1 MADTAA
7 VSAEPD
13 FESLAPKLTPLI
25 RVQRQLHAHPALGP
39 LIVLIASAIVFSF
52 INSRFYASANISLM
66 LQQVAV
72 IAALGVAQTL
82 IILTAGIDLSIGAA
96 MILAQL
102 FMAQMAA
109 NNHVGGVLALHHRA
123 RRRVGDRACSTARLV
138 TRFRIPP
145 FIATLGTL
153 SIFTSIGLL
162 YAKGQT
168 TQASQLPAILNW
180 TGNAVKIGPFN
191 LINGVLLMIALY
203 IVVNYMLGQT
213 TWGRHVFAVGDDV
226 DAARLAGIRTNRVLF
241 SVYAVA
247 GIIVAIAA
255 WISLG
260 YTGAASPNN
269 AVDANLQSITAVV
282 IGGTSLFGGRGGV
295 IGTLFGALIVV
306 VFTSGLTLANVNDL
320 YQPIAEGTPRD
331 RGRRGR
337 PVDPEGEGMTD
348 TADTTGNRAG
358 GSGPTARSPRPSTS
372 RCPSRHR
379 RALRCWRR
387 AAWSRRGDTSSA
399 WPRSTCAWT
408 PARCWGSSA
417 TTALASRR

>member
-1 MADTAA
+1 VADTAA

-13 FESLAPKLTPLI
+13 FESLAPKLTPLT
-25 RVQRQLHAHPALGP
+25 RFQRLLHAHPALGP

-52 INSRFYASANISLM
+52 INARFYASANISLM

-72 IAALGVAQTL
+72 IATLGVAQTL

-102 FMAQMAA
+102 FMAQVAA
-109 NNHVGGVLALHHRA
+109 NNHVAGLLALIIGFLVGLGTGVLNGA
-123 RRRVGDRACSTARLV
+123 LV
-138 TRFRIPP
+138 TRFKLPP

-168 TQASQLPAILNW
+168 TQASQMPGLLNW
-180 TGNAVKIGPFN
+180 TGNAVKIGPYN

-203 IVVNYMLGQT
+203 VLVNYALGQT
-213 TWGRHVFAVGDDV
+213 KWGRHVYAVGDDL
-226 DAARLAGIRTNRVLF
+226 DAARLAGIRTNLVLF

-247 GIIVAIAA
+247 GLIVAAAA
-255 WISLG
+255 WVSIG

-306 VFTSGLTLANVNDL
+306 VFTSGLTLASVNDL
-320 YQPIAEGTPRD
+320 YQPIAEGILVIAAVAVD
-331 RGRRGR
+331 QWIRR
-337 PVDPEGEGMTD
+337 VKV
-348 TADTTGNRAG
+348 
-358 GSGPTARSPRPSTS
+358 
-372 RCPSRHR
+372 
-379 RALRCWRR
+379 
-387 AAWSRRGDTSSA
+387 
-399 WPRSTCAWT
+399 
-408 PARCWGSSA
+408 
-417 TTALASRR
+417 